1 MSDTLVKLIEI
12 LLNRKDK
19 FKKADERYE
28 RRIEF
33 FSKVKLINED
43 ETLSP
48 EIRKALLD
56 SAAQKLTGSPR
67 GGYEIVEYFINTK
80 KFINFEIVAPS
91 VWFWDESIEKVY
103 DQNQKLID
111 IKLNEK
117 GYKKEKNYLGFTVFF
132 FFSITIFLML
142 SANNLINF
150 IDANLYIGKQILGV
164 FMVFIILFFFVATTI
179 MGILFLTHKELP
191 DLLSKK

>member
-1 MSDTLVKLIEI
+1 MIDLIKLIE
-12 LLNRKDK
+12 LFVGRKDK

-43 ETLSP
+43 KTLSP

-67 GGYEIVEYFINTK
+67 GGYEIVEYFINSK

-91 VWFWDESIEKVY
+91 VWFWDESIEKIY
-103 DQNQKLID
+103 DENHKLVE

-117 GYKKEKNYLGFTVFF
+117 GYKREKRYLSITVFF
-132 FFSITIFLML
+132 FFTITIFFVL
-142 SANNLINF
+142 SGNNLINL
-150 IDANLYIGKQILGV
+150 IDANLYIGKQILGYILV
-164 FMVFIILFFFVATTI
+164 LIILFFFFVTTV
-179 MGILFLTHKELP
+179 MGILYMTHKELP